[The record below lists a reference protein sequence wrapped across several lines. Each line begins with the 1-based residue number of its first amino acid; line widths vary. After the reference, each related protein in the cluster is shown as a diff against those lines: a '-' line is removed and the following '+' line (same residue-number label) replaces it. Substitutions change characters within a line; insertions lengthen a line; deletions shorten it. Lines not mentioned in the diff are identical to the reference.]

1 MDTNVRLVLSNFP
14 LDDEVFERFAAH
26 NVRYSDLAGFSAED
40 LVLFGVNDEALQD
53 EMLRD
58 FRMCEGQ
65 APSLEVYVFMLL
77 VLL

>member
-1 MDTNVRLVLSNFP
+1 MDTNVRLVLSNFA

-26 NVRYSDLAGFSAED
+26 NVRYADLAGLSAKD
-40 LVLFGVNDEALQD
+40 LVLFGVTDEALQD

-65 APSLEVYVFMLL
+65 AASLEVYVYILPLL
-77 VLL
+77 L